1 MGLVTATTTFVE
13 ATGIRFAYRALG
25 PNVGT
30 PLICLQH
37 FTGTMDAWDPAVI
50 DALAERRPVVVF
62 DNAGLGRSGGET
74 PDSVERMA
82 TDAAAFVSALG
93 FGQVDLLGFSL
104 GGMVAQAMAARH
116 SELLRRI
123 VLVGTAPRGGRERL
137 MASLEEAFAHPDA
150 PDPRLPLFF
159 TDAPES
165 WTAGIA
171 FLARAGAR
179 TEDRDP
185 ESGDAVRTQ
194 HARAIMTWCANP
206 DPGNAI
212 LSAIDKPV
220 LVVSGSHDRMLPEEN
235 GLAIFR
241 AVRDA
246 QLVMYPE
253 SGHGSL
259 FQYPDRF
266 VGHVNQFLSE

>member
-1 MGLVTATTTFVE
+1 MSLATATTKFVE
-13 ATGIRFAYRALG
+13 AAGINFAFRALG
-25 PNVGT
+25 PSAGT

-37 FTGTMDAWDPAVI
+37 FTGTMDSWDPAVI
-50 DALAERRPVVVF
+50 DGLAKHRPVVVF

-74 PDSVERMA
+74 PDSVEQMA
-82 TDAAAFVSALG
+82 THAAAFISALG

-104 GGMVAQAMAARH
+104 GGMVAQAMAERQPD
-116 SELLRRI
+116 LLRRI

-137 MASLEEAFAHPDA
+137 MASLQEAFAHADA

-165 WTAGIA
+165 WTAGNA
-171 FLARAGAR
+171 FLKRAAVR

-185 ESGDAVRTQ
+185 ESGETVRTQ
-194 HARAIMTWCANP
+194 HAKAIITWCATP
-206 DPGNAI
+206 DPENAL
-212 LSAIDKPV
+212 LSAFTKPI
-220 LVVSGSHDRMLPEEN
+220 LIVSGSHDRMLPEEN
-235 GLAIFR
+235 GLTIFR
-241 AVRDA
+241 AAPNA

-259 FQYPDRF
+259 FQYPERF